1 MLDDA
6 RAPARAGARG
16 RAGWDAGGMPPS
28 RHARPRAA
36 GDGRGRDSRRGLS
49 ARTSLSYREVKKQQL
64 TCRLSCLS
72 ADGWSQSSQCSRP
85 RPGDCTFT

>member
-36 GDGRGRDSRRGLS
+36 GDEDETRAEDCRRGLPY
-49 ARTSLSYREVKKQQL
+49 RTVRSRN
-64 TCRLSCLS
+64 
-72 ADGWSQSSQCSRP
+72 SS
-85 RPGDCTFT
+85 